1 MINNNKS
8 LVLFLMN
15 PEEDVYFFE
24 QGEHLY
30 YIINQK
36 VNKKRKKSGLW
47 F

>member
-1 MINNNKS
+1 
-8 LVLFLMN
+8 MN
-15 PEEDVYFFE
+15 PKGAVYFFE
-24 QGEHLY
+24 LNEQMY